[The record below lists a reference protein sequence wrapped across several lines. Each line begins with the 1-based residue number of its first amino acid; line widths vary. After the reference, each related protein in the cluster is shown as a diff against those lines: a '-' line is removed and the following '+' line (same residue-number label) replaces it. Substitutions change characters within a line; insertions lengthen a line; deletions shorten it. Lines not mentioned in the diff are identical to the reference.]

1 MDPLTTSLC
10 DANLFEK
17 LAQHPDVRKHLA
29 DPGFVTELKRLQQ
42 LANSSEAQPEAAAGA
57 AGAGSAGQKVAQA
70 AHRDP
75 RVMQALMAL
84 QGQGLSVEESDL
96 RHAEEVGDMQRREP
110 VQLEQMLLVRDLED
124 HDEARVK
131 GNEHFKAGKVPEALA
146 HYEKGLELLRQQS
159 SVSAAA
165 VATLLSN
172 SALCLLKLKWPDRAK
187 KKATTAILAIQQAGD
202 QNFDQSKLFYRRAL
216 ACEALKEFRM
226 AVDDMSQ
233 SVKHAEKTSPK
244 SELQRLRGEVERLKR
259 LRASAEADAEKKRRE
274 QDGEKAAEVQRMQG
288 TELQTASGSAA
299 QHVSKEYLAEQDFSH
314 WTTGRVRDAVVGVS
328 HTCPSRATLEI
339 VELKEQTKISAAITN
354 KKGKRALYYDM
365 DLHCLWR
372 GTSADGEM
380 QGLIRVYNIAHD
392 TKFELGGDE
401 NTSYMYQLGWDQRQS
416 GSWVEELKTEAAELF
431 DLVAVKVDGVIKD
444 LKSK

>member
-10 DANLFEK
+10 DSNLFEK
-17 LAQHPDVRKHLA
+17 LAQHPDVHKHLA

-42 LANSSEAQPEAAAGA
+42 LANDSSEAEPLAAAA
-57 AGAGSAGQKVAQA
+57 VWQKVAQA

-110 VQLEQMLLVRDLED
+110 VQLEQMLLVRDLQD
-124 HDEARVK
+124 PDEARIK

-159 SVSAAA
+159 SVSAEA

-202 QNFDQSKLFYRRAL
+202 RNFDQSKLFYRRAL

-226 AVDDMSQ
+226 AVEDMSQ
-233 SVKHAEKTSPK
+233 SLKHAERTSPK
-244 SELQRLRGEVERLKR
+244 SEVQRLRGEVERLKR
-259 LRASAEADAEKKRRE
+259 LRASAEADAEKKRRAK
-274 QDGEKAAEVQRMQG
+274 DGEKSAEVQRMQG
-288 TELQTASGSAA
+288 TELQAASGYSA
-299 QHVSKEYLAEQDFSH
+299 QHLSREYLAEQDFSH

-328 HTCPSRATLEI
+328 HTCPSGATIEL
-339 VELKEQTKISAAITN
+339 VELREQTKISAAITN
-354 KKGKRALYYDM
+354 KKGKRALYYEM

-372 GTSADGEM
+372 GRSADGEM

-416 GSWVEELKTEAAELF
+416 GSWVEEMKKEAAELF